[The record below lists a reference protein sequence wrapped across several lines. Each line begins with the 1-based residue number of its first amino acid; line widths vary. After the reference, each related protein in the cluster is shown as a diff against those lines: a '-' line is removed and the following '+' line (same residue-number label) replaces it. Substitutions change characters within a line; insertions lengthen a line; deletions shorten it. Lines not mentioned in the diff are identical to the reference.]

1 MAGIVERSVMRSLLI
16 PVILL
21 TTVALSAGPASA
33 ADRTV
38 GIGSFERL
46 RVEGPVDATVTIGS
60 PSVRITGDA
69 NAIEAVD
76 VHLDGATLTIRRR
89 SELVGQGQRR
99 STAPI
104 RLTLSTP
111 AVVSAQSMA
120 GARLT
125 IARLRG
131 PKIALVVSGSG
142 AIEVTAVDGAE
153 VSAMLSG
160 AGRIALAGRAG
171 KARLTRNGEGTLDA
185 SALDA
190 GELLVAADGIG
201 DLTAR
206 ARYTAQVSNAGT
218 GQVTIIGT
226 PRCVIRPA
234 NGGPVA
240 CGKQR

>member
-1 MAGIVERSVMRSLLI
+1 MR
-16 PVILL
+16 PFPAILL
-21 TTVALSAGPASA
+21 SAIALSTASVSA
-33 ADRTV
+33 ADRIV

-46 RVEGPVDATVTIGS
+46 RVEGPFEATVTTGS
-60 PSVRITGDA
+60 PSVRIAGDLD
-69 NAIEAVD
+69 AIQAID
-76 VHLDGATLTIRRR
+76 VRLDGTTLTIRRR
-89 SELVGQGQRR
+89 PGLVGDAQRR

-111 AVVSAQSMA
+111 SLASAQSIA

-125 IARLRG
+125 VARLRG
-131 PKIALVVSGSG
+131 PRIDLVVSGSG
-142 AIEVTAVDGAE
+142 AIAVTAVDGVE
-153 VSAMLSG
+153 LSAVLAG
-160 AGRIALAGRAG
+160 AGRIALAGRVG
-171 KARLTRNGEGTLDA
+171 KARLTKNGEGALDA

-201 DLTAR
+201 DLSAR

-218 GQVTIIGT
+218 GQVTIAGT

>member
-1 MAGIVERSVMRSLLI
+1 MRPL
-16 PVILL
+16 PAILL
-21 TTVALSAGPASA
+21 SAIALSAGPASA

-46 RVEGPVDATVTIGS
+46 RVDGPFEATVTTGS
-60 PSVRITGDA
+60 PSVRIAGDLD
-69 NAIEAVD
+69 AIQAID
-76 VHLDGATLTIRRR
+76 VRLDGTTLTIRRR
-89 SELVGQGQRR
+89 LGLGGDVQRR

-111 AVVSAQSMA
+111 SLASAQSVA

-131 PKIALVVSGSG
+131 PKIDLVVSGSG
-142 AIEVTAVDGAE
+142 AIAVTAVDGAE
-153 VSAMLSG
+153 ISAMLAG
-160 AGRIALAGRAG
+160 AGRIALAGRVG
-171 KARLTRNGEGTLDA
+171 KARLTKNGEGTLDA

-201 DLTAR
+201 DLSAR

-218 GQVTIIGT
+218 GQVTIAGT
-226 PRCVIRPA
+226 SRCVIRPA
-234 NGGPVA
+234 NGGPVT

>member
-1 MAGIVERSVMRSLLI
+1 MRPSPALLLLAI
-16 PVILL
+16 PLATAPV
-21 TTVALSAGPASA
+21 SA

-38 GIGSFERL
+38 SIGSFERL
-46 RVEGPVDATVTIGS
+46 RVEGPFEATVTTGS
-60 PSVRITGDA
+60 PSVRIAGDLD
-69 NAIEAVD
+69 AIQAID
-76 VHLDGATLTIRRR
+76 VRLDGTTLTIRRR
-89 SELVGQGQRR
+89 LDLGGDVQRR

-111 AVVSAQSMA
+111 SLASAQSVA

-131 PKIALVVSGSG
+131 PKIDLVVSGSG
-142 AIEVTAVDGAE
+142 AIAVTAVDGAE
-153 VSAMLSG
+153 ISAMLAG
-160 AGRIALAGRAG
+160 AGRIALAGRVG
-171 KARLTRNGEGTLDA
+171 KARLTKNGEGTLDA

-201 DLTAR
+201 DLSAR

-218 GQVTIIGT
+218 GQVTIAGT
-226 PRCVIRPA
+226 SRCVIRPA
-234 NGGPVA
+234 NGGPVT

>member
-1 MAGIVERSVMRSLLI
+1 MR
-16 PVILL
+16 PFPAILL
-21 TTVALSAGPASA
+21 SAIALSTASVSA
-33 ADRTV
+33 ADRIV

-46 RVEGPVDATVTIGS
+46 RVEGPFEATVTTGS
-60 PSVRITGDA
+60 PFVRIAGDVDSIQ
-69 NAIEAVD
+69 AID
-76 VHLDGATLTIRRR
+76 VRLDGTTLTIRRR
-89 SELVGQGQRR
+89 PGLVGDAQRR
-99 STAPI
+99 STAPV

-111 AVVSAQSMA
+111 SLASAQSVA

-131 PKIALVVSGSG
+131 PKIDLVVSGSG
-142 AIEVTAVDGAE
+142 AIAVTGVDGAE
-153 VSAMLSG
+153 LSAVLAG
-160 AGRIALAGRAG
+160 AGRIALAGRVG
-171 KARLTRNGEGTLDA
+171 KARLTKNGEGTLDA

-201 DLTAR
+201 DLSAR

-218 GQVTIIGT
+218 GQVTITGA

-240 CGKQR
+240 CGKQH